1 MAFLLDLPDELLSAI
16 AHEIPPT
23 DLLAW
28 CCACS
33 RISRCSQQALQA
45 HRREY
50 QTYRLLN
57 DDDPQRFC
65 FLVRSLVADNTK
77 TFYVRDLML
86 LETLEKPADLSDQA
100 SLASQTPADETSYS
114 ELFSLD
120 GELLAYRKTLQ
131 ASLLSIEEVDSILRV
146 DKARLFQ
153 MMPFAICHRLEN
165 ITFSHPN
172 YHRLRSGRGTRIT
185 NLPILLL
192 STSIR
197 RWSSLPRPEW
207 PCFQH
212 FRSVSVGM
220 CSKLPGAYKRYPL
233 DDIAP
238 LLLLPRLKTLAFDGV
253 GGRAQRDYT
262 WEWQPR
268 ISTCEELQIGGRA
281 HRSIRNTSV
290 IALISGIKS
299 LKSLTLDIDYWAPDP
314 ILAAGLLKHAEHS
327 LEWISI
333 PSLSHWEYQRQFT
346 SLRRIEIDVRELF
359 ESHIPD
365 ILEKPEPDGSNLAL
379 DPTGG
384 PSTSACAVG
393 VSSLCANLTLDNNS
407 SRCHCTST
415 SNFEADLSRKRLFD
429 LCASLPKSVQVVKLF
444 SSRNSAL
451 PSRDARSLVSML
463 ELTLEAHAYASLL
476 PDLQTICL
484 IGALDCFRHPAWP
497 PSWSSRYH
505 CPVRCGLEPQD
516 KKSVKKIHVGMCTC
530 GKQQQATT
538 TYWLQG
544 LMEVARQKGT
554 GTAVGLHVDPCQP
567 CMQRK

>member
-1 MAFLLDLPDELLSAI
+1 MASLLDLSDELLSAI

-33 RISRCSQQALQA
+33 RISRCSQLALQA
-45 HRREY
+45 HRRKY

-86 LETLEKPADLSDQA
+86 LETPKKPVDLSDQA
-100 SLASQTPADETSYS
+100 SLASQTPADETSYP

-120 GELLAYRKTLQ
+120 EELLAYRKILQ
-131 ASLLSIEEVDSILRV
+131 ASLLISIEEVDSILRI

-153 MMPFAICHRLEN
+153 VMPLAICHRLEN
-165 ITFSHPN
+165 KTFTHPN
-172 YHRLRSGRGTRIT
+172 YQQLRVVRGTRIT
-185 NLPILLL
+185 NLPVSLL

-212 FRSVSVGM
+212 IRSVSVGM
-220 CSKLPGAYKRYPL
+220 GSKLPDAYKCYPL
-233 DDIAP
+233 HDIAP
-238 LLLLPRLKTLAFDGV
+238 LLLLPRLKILAFDGV

-268 ISTCEELQIGGRA
+268 ISTCEELQIGART
-281 HRSIRNTSV
+281 HRSMRNTSV

-299 LKSLTLDIDYWAPDP
+299 LKSLTLDINYWAPDP

-327 LEWISI
+327 LEWISVSS
-333 PSLSHWEYQRQFT
+333 PSHWEYQRQFT
-346 SLRRIEIDVRELF
+346 SLRRIEIDVCELF

-365 ILEKPEPDGSNLAL
+365 ILEKPEPDGSNLTL
-379 DPTGG
+379 HPTGG

-393 VSSLCANLTLDNNS
+393 VSSLCANL
-407 SRCHCTST
+407 
-415 SNFEADLSRKRLFD
+415 
-429 LCASLPKSVQVVKLF
+429 
-444 SSRNSAL
+444 
-451 PSRDARSLVSML
+451 
-463 ELTLEAHAYASLL
+463 
-476 PDLQTICL
+476 
-484 IGALDCFRHPAWP
+484 
-497 PSWSSRYH
+497 SW
-505 CPVRCGLEPQD
+505 
-516 KKSVKKIHVGMCTC
+516 
-530 GKQQQATT
+530 TT
-538 TYWLQG
+538 TAAG
-544 LMEVARQKGT
+544 A
-554 GTAVGLHVDPCQP
+554 TAPPPPTLK
-567 CMQRK
+567 RI